1 MVLKKQSSFLIENRQ
16 RKSNRS
22 FLDLSA
28 DDMGDNKSDLS
39 NDDIMGSRS
48 MRILRHQNSSQALLK
63 RGGFKLSGAFRGLG
77 CGFAGSKEELKEEI
91 PEVTRKTV
99 PVTKGEALHEDD

>member
-1 MVLKKQSSFLIENRQ
+1 MSRGTTGKPIKVLKKQSSFLIENRQ

-39 NDDIMGSRS
+39 NDDIMGNRS
-48 MRILRHQNSSQALLK
+48 MRILKHQNSSQPLLK
-63 RGGFKLSGAFRGLG
+63 RGGF
-77 CGFAGSKEELKEEI
+77 
-91 PEVTRKTV
+91 
-99 PVTKGEALHEDD
+99 